1 MTPSDSPSNALPKFG
16 RLAWLF
22 TRENLL
28 AVYLLAVG
36 LNSLVFYL
44 APSGFYD
51 HNVNLV
57 FSLTCFALVPLT
69 RKQSLFVSLVNLS
82 TWMGLGLVVFV
93 ALTSG
98 GVNSTV
104 LVWLNLL
111 ALPVLMLRGAG
122 PALRT
127 IALVLLTILV
137 LFMATEMGWISS
149 HAQVT
154 PQAVPW
160 SVMQNVMALLS
171 LMFCV
176 YLFDLLHEKQLRQL
190 NQGNE
195 ALKKTHEA
203 LILAQAHKDEFVAA
217 VGHELRTP
225 MNAILGLNGVLR
237 EELADRPDQVEVVD
251 HIRRSTRHL
260 LQVVN
265 DILDFSQLQADR
277 LALNPVDFSLR
288 TCLQDVLAVHQFR
301 ADQKS
306 IGLKLHLD
314 PQLPSRLHGDPLR
327 LQQILN
333 NLLDNALKFTS
344 VGSVK
349 LNAQQDGV
357 AVRFEVIDSGRGI
370 AQAQQAH
377 IFRRFE
383 HADVQTT
390 RTHGGTGLGLSIC
403 EKLVL
408 LQGGQIGV
416 SSQEGQ
422 GAKFWFTLPLLAAEQ
437 APEVATEVKLVDQ
450 ALRILVVDDNTLNLM
465 VAKLQ
470 LQKCWPQA
478 DITTTDSAAKAMV
491 LLDEKTFDLALIDMI
506 MPDMDGMA
514 LTRQLRRDFPAM
526 TARMPIIA
534 LTANTNPVDRQR
546 CLDAGMVDVMD
557 KPIDLDKLVRCVS
570 QHIHQARDA
579 GHA

>member
-1 MTPSDSPSNALPKFG
+1 MTRHDSHSNTLPKVG

-22 TRENLL
+22 ARENLL

-51 HNVNLV
+51 HNVNLA
-57 FSLTCFALVPLT
+57 FSLTCFALLPLT
-69 RKQSLFVSLVNLS
+69 RKPRLFVPLVNLS

-93 ALTSG
+93 AVTAG

-127 IALVLLTILV
+127 IALVLGTILA
-137 LFMATEMGWISS
+137 LFVATEMGWISS

-203 LILAQAHKDEFVAA
+203 LIKAQAHKDEFVAA

-277 LALNPVDFSLR
+277 LALHPVDYSLR
-288 TCLQDVLAVHQFR
+288 ACLHDVLAGHQAR
-301 ADQKS
+301 ADQKG
-306 IGLKLHLD
+306 IGLHLDLD
-314 PQLPSRLHGDPLR
+314 PQLPARLHGDPLR

-349 LNAQQDGV
+349 LNAQQDG
-357 AVRFEVIDSGRGI
+357 ADVRFEVIDSGRGI
-370 AQAQQAH
+370 PQAQQAH

-390 RTHGGTGLGLSIC
+390 RTYGGTGLGLSIC

-416 SSQEGQ
+416 NSQEGQ

-437 APEVATEVKLVDQ
+437 AAEVTSEVKLMDQ
-450 ALRILVVDDNTLNLM
+450 ALRILVVDDNALNLM

-478 DITTTDSAAKAMV
+478 DITTADSAAKAMA
-491 LLDEKTFDLALIDMI
+491 LLDEKTFDVALIDMI

-514 LTRQLRRDFPAM
+514 LTRQLKRDYPAM
-526 TARMPIIA
+526 TAQMPIIA

-557 KPIDLDKLVRCVS
+557 KPMDLDKLMRCVS
-570 QHIHQARDA
+570 QQIHQARVA

>member
-1 MTPSDSPSNALPKFG
+1 MTFRDSLINESHKVG
-16 RLAWLF
+16 RHAWLF
-22 TRENLL
+22 ARENLL

-36 LNSLVFYL
+36 LNSLVFYV

-51 HNVNLV
+51 HRVNLA
-57 FSLTCFALVPLT
+57 FSVTCFALLPLT
-69 RKQSLFVSLVNLS
+69 RKAQLFVPLVNVL
-82 TWMGLGLVVFV
+82 TWMGLSLVVFV
-93 ALTSG
+93 AVSSG
-98 GVNSTV
+98 GVNSTI

-127 IALVLLTILV
+127 IVWVLITILA
-137 LFMATEMGWISS
+137 LFVTTELGWISS
-149 HAQVT
+149 HAQVS

-160 SVMQNVMALLS
+160 TVMQNVMALLC
-171 LMFCV
+171 LMLCV
-176 YLFDLLHEKQLRQL
+176 YLFDLLHERQLSQL

-203 LILAQAHKDEFVAA
+203 LIQAQAHKDEFVAA

-237 EELADRPDQVEVVD
+237 EELAERTDQVEVVD
-251 HIRRSTRHL
+251 HIRRSTEHL

-277 LALNPVDFSLR
+277 LSLNTVDFSMR
-288 TCLQDVLAVHQFR
+288 ACLEQVLATHQPR
-301 ADQKS
+301 AAQKG
-306 IGLKLHLD
+306 IGLQLQLD
-314 PQLPSRLHGDPLR
+314 PRLPPRFHGDPLR

-333 NLLDNALKFTS
+333 NLLDNALKFTA
-344 VGSVK
+344 VGNVQ
-349 LNAQQDGV
+349 LNVQRESAM
-357 AVRFEVIDSGRGI
+357 VRFEVVDSGRGI

-403 EKLVL
+403 EKLVV

-422 GAKFWFTLPLLAAEQ
+422 GSKFWFTLPLVAAEL
-437 APEVATEVKLVDQ
+437 APEMVSEVKLVDQ
-450 ALRILVVDDNTLNLM
+450 ALRILVVDDNALNLM

-478 DITTTDSAAKAMV
+478 DITTTDSAAKALV
-491 LLDEKTFDLALIDMI
+491 ALDEKTFDVALIDMI

-514 LTRQLRRDFPAM
+514 LTKQLRRDFPAM
-526 TARMPIIA
+526 TAQMPIIA
-534 LTANTNPVDRQR
+534 LTANSNPVDRQK

-557 KPIDLDKLVRCVS
+557 KPMDVDRLVRCVS
-570 QHIHQARDA
+570 QNIHKAR
-579 GHA
+579 GSSHA

>member
-1 MTPSDSPSNALPKFG
+1 MSSSDSLINALPKVG

-22 TRENLL
+22 ARENLL
-28 AVYLLAVG
+28 ALYLLAVG
-36 LNSLVFYL
+36 LNSLVFYW

-51 HNVNLV
+51 PNVNLA
-57 FSLTCFALVPLT
+57 FSLACFALLPLT
-69 RKQSLFVSLVNLS
+69 RKPSFFVPLVNLS
-82 TWMGLGLVVFV
+82 TWMGLALVVFIAV
-93 ALTSG
+93 TSG

-127 IALVLLTILV
+127 IALVLITIMA
-137 LFMATEMGWISS
+137 LFLATEMGWISS
-149 HAQVT
+149 HAQIT

-160 SVMQNVMALLS
+160 SVMQNVLALLS

-277 LALNPVDFSLR
+277 LALNSVDFSLR
-288 TCLQDVLAVHQFR
+288 ACLQDVLAVHQAR
-301 ADQKS
+301 AEQKG
-306 IGLKLHLD
+306 IGVHLHLD

-327 LQQILN
+327 LKQILN

-344 VGSVK
+344 VGGVK
-349 LNAQQDGV
+349 LSAQQDG
-357 AVRFEVIDSGRGI
+357 AGVRFEVIDSGRGI
-370 AQAQQAH
+370 PQAQQAF

-437 APEVATEVKLVDQ
+437 TPEETTEVKLVDQ
-450 ALRILVVDDNTLNLM
+450 ALRILVVDDNALNLM

-470 LQKCWPQA
+470 LQKCWSQA
-478 DITTTDSAAKAMV
+478 DITTADSAAKAMV
-491 LLDEKTFDLALIDMI
+491 LLDEKTFDVALIDMI

-534 LTANTNPVDRQR
+534 LTANTNPVDRQK

-557 KPIDLDKLVRCVS
+557 KPMDLDKLVRCVS
-570 QHIHQARDA
+570 QHIHQARVA

>member
-1 MTPSDSPSNALPKFG
+1 MTPSNGQIQASPKLG

-22 TRENLL
+22 ARENLL
-28 AVYLLAVG
+28 AIYLLAVG

-51 HNVNLV
+51 HRVNLA
-57 FSLTCFALVPLT
+57 FSVACFALLPLT
-69 RKQSLFVSLVNLS
+69 RWARLFVPLVNAS

-93 ALTSG
+93 AVTSG

-127 IALVLLTILV
+127 IVGVLLTILA
-137 LFMATEMGWISS
+137 LFVATEQGWISS
-149 HAQVT
+149 HPQVSL
-154 PQAVPW
+154 QSVPW

-171 LMFCV
+171 LMLCV
-176 YLFDLLHEKQLRQL
+176 YLFDLLHERQLRRL

-203 LILAQAHKDEFVAA
+203 LIQAQAHKDEFVAA

-251 HIRRSTRHL
+251 HIRRSTQHL

-265 DILDFSQLQADR
+265 DILDFSQLQAQR
-277 LALNPVDFSLR
+277 LALKPVDFVLR
-288 TCLQDVLAVHQFR
+288 ACLDDVLAAHQAR
-301 ADQKS
+301 ADQKG
-306 IGLKLHLD
+306 IGLHLHLD
-314 PQLPSRLHGDPLR
+314 PQLPFRVHGDPLR

-333 NLLDNALKFTS
+333 NLLDNALKFTAEGG
-344 VGSVK
+344 VQ
-349 LNAQQDGV
+349 LNVQQDGEM
-357 AVRFEVIDSGRGI
+357 VRFEVIDSGRGI
-370 AQAQQAH
+370 AQAQQAF

-416 SSQEGQ
+416 SSQEDQ
-422 GAKFWFTLPLLAAEQ
+422 GSTFWFALPLTAAEQ
-437 APEVATEVKLVDQ
+437 ASEMVSEVKLVDQ
-450 ALRILVVDDNTLNLM
+450 ALRILVVDDNALNLM

-478 DITTTDSAAKAMV
+478 DITTADSAAKALV
-491 LLDEKTFDLALIDMI
+491 ALDEQTFDVALVDMI
-506 MPDMDGMA
+506 MPDVDGLA
-514 LTRQLRRDFPAM
+514 LTRHLRRDFPAM
-526 TARMPIIA
+526 TAQMPIIA
-534 LTANTNPVDRQR
+534 LTANTNPVDRQK
-546 CLDAGMVDVMD
+546 CLDAGMADVMD
-557 KPIDLDKLVRCVS
+557 KPMDLDKLVRCVS
-570 QHIHQARDA
+570 QHIHKAR
-579 GHA
+579 GSHHA